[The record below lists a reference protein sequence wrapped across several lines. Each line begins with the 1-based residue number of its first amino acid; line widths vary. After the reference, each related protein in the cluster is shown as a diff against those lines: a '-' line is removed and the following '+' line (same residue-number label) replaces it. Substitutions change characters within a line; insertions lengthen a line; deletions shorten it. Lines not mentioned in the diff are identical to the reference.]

1 MKGGTMRR
9 KIRSARC
16 VVHPRIFGAT
26 GATGAKGINGSI
38 WARGKRQEKREQQDL
53 QGRESKIWIIYSEA
67 GASLTII
74 RLN

>member
-1 MKGGTMRR
+1 MISGFPYKVHEVDPSRVVMKGGTMRR

-16 VVHPRIFGAT
+16 FVHPQFL
-26 GATGAKGINGSI
+26 
-38 WARGKRQEKREQQDL
+38 EQPDL